1 MLTWGSV
8 GVPLLKVRCSEG
20 VESYLDDTS
29 RVFVLSLSGFR
40 IYALWLMLPREVL
53 FLIVFFFTFCYW
65 IWDVKPNHIWTFYL
79 WFVILVQ
86 FLAVYRNV
94 KELLVKMP
102 ADTIDAYSLLH
113 SVFANTRKT
122 KVYVTLLSKNWTIS
136 SFRRENEVL
145 LLHGP
150 LRMQELWML
159 SVTCHSFLKYIYM

>member
-53 FLIVFFFTFCYW
+53 FLIGFFFTICYW
-65 IWDVKPNHIWTFYL
+65 IWDVKPNNIWTFYL

-86 FLAVYRNV
+86 FLAVFVNV

-113 SVFANTRKT
+113 SVFAILGRPRYLCNFTFQKLDNLFIQ
-122 KVYVTLLSKNWTIS
+122 KGKWS
-136 SFRRENEVL
+136 
-145 LLHGP
+145 P
-150 LRMQELWML
+150 LIAWAIANARALNARCYL
-159 SVTCHSFLKYIYM
+159 A